1 MKNLFNKLAEITR
14 PMPNTYTFKIYQDNE
29 LKKEFNEQES
39 DQKAFAYLLRSQGQ
53 STDWALRYGGWK
65 VEQINEQTKESEF
78 WKPYTNQ

>member
-1 MKNLFNKLAEITR
+1 MKT
-14 PMPNTYTFKIYQDNE
+14 TYTFKIYQNGK

-53 STDWALRYGGWK
+53 STDWALRFGGWK
-65 VEQINEQTKESEF
+65 VEQINEQTEESEF

>member
-1 MKNLFNKLAEITR
+1 MKT
-14 PMPNTYTFKIYQDNE
+14 TYTFKIYQDNE

-53 STDWALRYGGWK
+53 STDWALRYGNWK

>member
-1 MKNLFNKLAEITR
+1 MKT
-14 PMPNTYTFKIYQDNE
+14 TYTFKIYQYNE

-53 STDWALRYGGWK
+53 STDWALRYGNWK

-78 WKPYTNQ
+78 WKPTKRREIGRKGVQIY